1 MFVNTTIFENRVFV
15 EVVKVTQ
22 GHSSSWA
29 LGILTWRG
37 GKTPQEETVWWQEEI
52 LERCIL
58 RKENFPQT

>member
-29 LGILTWRG
+29 LGILT
-37 GKTPQEETVWWQEEI
+37 
-52 LERCIL
+52 
-58 RKENFPQT
+58 